1 MNLSLLVIAP
11 LITAVAVLFCRGL
24 NGIRW
29 ISLAGVAVQLVLS
42 FGLLAL
48 YRQER
53 AAGNGAALLFEYR
66 HAWFP
71 ALNIWYHVGVDGIS
85 VAMVLLTAFV
95 MVAAVLVSWKVER
108 MGKEFFFLLLLLSAG
123 AYGFF
128 LSLDLFTLFFFL
140 EISVIPKFL
149 LIGIWGSGPKEYSA
163 MKLALMLMGG
173 SALVFVGL
181 LGLYYSTG
189 GAGGPGGMGGLG
201 GAGGLGGLGGP
212 GGMGGLGGLGGPHSF
227 DWEAISRMHLPAE
240 VQRRF
245 FPFLFV
251 GFGVFTAL
259 FPFHTWVPDGHS
271 SAPTAASMFLAG
283 ISMKLGG
290 YGCLRVAVFLM
301 PDAARE
307 YSPVIILLATI
318 AIVYGAFATMMQKD
332 LKYINAYSSISH
344 CGFILLGIGML
355 TRTAITGAVMQ
366 MISHGLMT
374 ALFFAAIG
382 MIYDRTHTRL
392 VERLGGLL
400 KVMPF
405 ISTIFV
411 IAGLCSLGLP
421 GLSGF
426 VAEITV
432 FMGSWQRTGELYR
445 LATILACASIVIT
458 AVYILRAT
466 GQTIMGPLK
475 DPGYNRLADATWNER
490 LAGILLGVGIVAI
503 GVAPFWLSELLRPG
517 VSAIMGHVDN
527 GIIGHLDNG
536 IIGHVEKAII
546 AGKAHL

>member
-1 MNLSLLVIAP
+1 MNLTLLVLVP
-11 LITAVAVLFCRGL
+11 LITAVAVLFCQGL

-29 ISLAGVAVQLVLS
+29 VALAGVTVQLLLS

-48 YRQER
+48 YCNER
-53 AAGNGAALLFEYR
+53 VTDHTHLQLFEYR

-71 ALNIWYHVGVDGIS
+71 SLNISYHIGVDGLS
-85 VAMVLLTAFV
+85 VAMILLTAFI
-95 MVAAVLVSWKVER
+95 MEAAILVSWRIER
-108 MGKEFFFLLLLLSAG
+108 MGKEFFFLLLVLSTG

-128 LSLDLFTLFFFL
+128 ISLDLFTLFFFL
-140 EISVIPKFL
+140 EVSVIPKFL
-149 LIGIWGSGPKEYSA
+149 LIGIWGSGHKEYAA

-181 LGLYYSTG
+181 LGLYYHTG
-189 GAGGPGGMGGLG
+189 GAGGQPT
-201 GAGGLGGLGGP
+201 
-212 GGMGGLGGLGGPHSF
+212 F
-227 DWEAISRMHLPAE
+227 DWPAIAQTHLPAA
-240 VQRRF
+240 VQRIF
-245 FPFLFV
+245 FPFVFA
-251 GFGVFTAL
+251 GFGIFTAL

-283 ISMKLGG
+283 VSMKLGG
-290 YGCLRVAVFLM
+290 YGCLRMVLLM
-301 PDAARE
+301 PEAARE
-307 YSPVIILLATI
+307 YSPYIVGLATI

-355 TRTAITGAVMQ
+355 TETAMRGAVLQ

-432 FMGSWQRTGELYR
+432 FMGSWQHAGEMFR

-466 GQTIMGPLK
+466 GQTIMGPVK
-475 DPGYNRLADATWNER
+475 DPHYSKLADATWNEK
-490 LAGILLGVGIVAI
+490 LAGILLVAGIIVI
-503 GVAPFWLSELLRPG
+503 GVAPFWLSDLLKPG
-517 VSAIMGHVDN
+517 VGAIM
-527 GIIGHLDNG
+527 
-536 IIGHVEKAII
+536 GHVEKAII
-546 AGKAHL
+546 AGKEIIIK

>member
-1 MNLSLLVIAP
+1 MNLSLLILAP
-11 LITAVAVLFCRGL
+11 LITAVAVLFCGGL
-24 NGIRW
+24 NRIRW
-29 ISLAGVAVQLVLS
+29 VSLAGVTAQLALAFVLLVL
-42 FGLLAL
+42 
-48 YRQER
+48 YWRER
-53 AAGNGAALLFEYR
+53 TGGNEAAMLFQSR
-66 HAWFP
+66 FAWFP

-85 VAMVLLTAFV
+85 VAMILLTAFV
-95 MVAAVLVSWKVER
+95 MLAAVLVSWRIGTMV
-108 MGKEFFFLLLLLSAG
+108 KEFFVLLLLLSAG

-128 LSLDLFTLFFFL
+128 ISLDLFTLFFFL

-149 LIGIWGSGPKEYSA
+149 LIGVWGSGRKEYSA
-163 MKLALMLMGG
+163 MKLALMLMAG
-173 SALVFVGL
+173 SALVFIGL
-181 LGLYYSTG
+181 LGLYYSVG
-189 GAGGPGGMGGLG
+189 
-201 GAGGLGGLGGP
+201 
-212 GGMGGLGGLGGPHSF
+212 SF
-227 DWEAISRMHLPAE
+227 DWQQISRTPVPVA
-240 VQRRF
+240 VQRIF

-259 FPFHTWVPDGHS
+259 FPLHTWVPDGHS

-301 PDAARE
+301 PEAAKE
-307 YSPVIILLATI
+307 YSPAIILLATI

-355 TRTAITGAVMQ
+355 TQTAMTGAVMQ

-382 MIYDRTHTRL
+382 MIYDRTHTRM
-392 VERLGGLL
+392 VDRLGGLL
-400 KVMPF
+400 KVMPY
-405 ISTIFV
+405 ISTVFV

-432 FMGSWQRTGELYR
+432 FMGSWQRTGGMYR

-475 DPGYNRLADATWNER
+475 DPKYNGLTDASWNER
-490 LAGILLGVGIVAI
+490 LAGILLVGGIVAI
-503 GVAPFWLSELLRPG
+503 GIAPYWLSNLLTPGIRP
-517 VSAIMGHVDN
+517 IVDSL
-527 GIIGHLDNG
+527 G
-536 IIGHVEKAII
+536 KAINI
-546 AGKAHL
+546 K